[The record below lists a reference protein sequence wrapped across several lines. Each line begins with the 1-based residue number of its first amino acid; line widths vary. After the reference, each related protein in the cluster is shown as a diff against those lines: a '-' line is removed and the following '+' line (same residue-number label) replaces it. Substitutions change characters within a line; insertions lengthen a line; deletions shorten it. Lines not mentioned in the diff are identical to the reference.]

1 MTKSIMAPIDLAH
14 TDALETAV
22 AEAAALAKSK
32 GANLTLVGVT
42 GSAASEAA
50 HNPAEF
56 DAKLAGYADGVA
68 NRFGLDVEH
77 LTLQDNDVTVD
88 LANVLIEAGEK
99 IGADIIVRAAV
110 SDEFAAVTGTYFDND
125 SGRFSEPH
133 PDALEPEK
141 CDHIVQTIEALL
153 DKAGHSVKS

>member
-99 IGADIIVRAAV
+99 IGADIIVMASHV
-110 SDEFAAVTGTYFDND
+110 PGVLEHV
-125 SGRFSEPH
+125 FSSTAGYVASH
-133 PDALEPEK
+133 AK
-141 CDHIVQTIEALL
+141 C
-153 DKAGHSVKS
+153 SVYVVR